1 MAMITTLNAT
11 QAYKIYYLPPFVKQ
25 FYNSTALLQRLK
37 KTSKGVYGQFALLGA
52 QTQQNIEG
60 VHALQTQTPGV
71 AGSAFPDPGNPLF
84 DNPRIDLMMNAGTMQ
99 INEVA
104 IELAADKDGAF
115 VDMLSFNTQDLKDS
129 FAWECNRQ
137 MCGDG
142 SGVVAW
148 SNEAFGA
155 PQATCLVDDGGAA
168 ATAPFVGYGTVHH
181 WAKPGM
187 QVRRF
192 SGGIPG
198 SVGAL
203 HIAADSPRQL
213 TVASTMAQLT
223 VSANWNAMVDG
234 DFFARPAA
242 HTAAG
247 GAAITAYHEMMGI
260 QGIINNV
267 DPLLIAGVAQPFQNI
282 ARAANTWNQAVR
294 HDNPAGA
301 GVLRA
306 INFNIIVRGI
316 NAAENNGA
324 RITAGY
330 MNYPVER
337 AISNFEAGMKRYS
350 DTVMHEGGFRVK
362 KWEGIP
368 FFVDKHIR
376 RNALYLV
383 DESTIMIYQAAP
395 PKPWERDGNI
405 FRPVPA
411 ASLGVDN
418 YYPAIQMNM
427 FWLANLG
434 CTACMRNVYIA
445 DIQESELAPVAPH
458 I

>member
-1 MAMITTLNAT
+1 
-11 QAYKIYYLPPFVKQ
+11 
-25 FYNSTALLQRLK
+25 
-37 KTSKGVYGQFALLGA
+37 
-52 QTQQNIEG
+52 
-60 VHALQTQTPGV
+60 
-71 AGSAFPDPGNPLF
+71 
-84 DNPRIDLMMNAGTMQ
+84 
-99 INEVA
+99 
-104 IELAADKDGAF
+104 
-115 VDMLSFNTQDLKDS
+115 
-129 FAWECNRQ
+129 
-137 MCGDG
+137 
-142 SGVVAW
+142 
-148 SNEAFGA
+148 
-155 PQATCLVDDGGAA
+155 
-168 ATAPFVGYGTVHH
+168 VGYGTVHH

-187 QVRRF
+187 QLNRF

-198 SVGAL
+198 VGL
-203 HIAADSPRQL
+203 FDAANSPQQV
-213 TVASTMAQLT
+213 TVASTMAALT
-223 VSANWNAMVDG
+223 FGAAWPAVLNG
-234 DFFARPAA
+234 DYFCRPASQ
-242 HTAAG
+242 TALG
-247 GAAITAYHEMMGI
+247 GGVATAYHDMMGI

-267 DPLLIAGVAQPFQNI
+267 DPTASGPGGFQTI
-282 ARAANTWNQAVR
+282 PRAANTWNQAVR

-324 RITAGY
+324 KITAGY

-350 DTVMHEGGFRVK
+350 DTVEHEGGFRVK
-362 KWEGIP
+362 RWEGIP

-383 DESTIMIYQAAP
+383 DESTIMVYQAAP

-411 ASLGVDN
+411 ATLGVDN

-427 FWLANLG
+427 FWLAQLG
-434 CTACMRNVYIA
+434 CTAPMRNVYIA
-445 DIQESELAPVAPH
+445 DIQESELAAVAPH